1 MEQLHQGRYSTLEV
15 RERAVEAIS
24 QGLPMGEV
32 AEAYGI
38 DRSTLYRWAVRKDT
52 VGLLRK
58 EGSGRPRLL
67 QELTEEQLV
76 KVVLKPAT
84 SYGYETDLWTI
95 GRVHQLIQKEYQTQ
109 ISQVMLQHLSQEVD
123 HFLRA

>member
-1 MEQLHQGRYSTLEV
+1 
-15 RERAVEAIS
+15 
-24 QGLPMGEV
+24 MGEV

-109 ISQVMLQHLSQEVD
+109 IFTRHDLETIARCGPHIPEAGETVLSGG
-123 HFLRA
+123 RSCP